1 MNQGGTMITT
11 KLVGL
16 ALVVGLT
23 LVAAG
28 TSLAQT
34 AATHSN
40 QIWGSVRTE
49 DSSTGNTFKKGAV
62 VLVRKFDPNGP
73 GSVVATSKVMH
84 RHYAASM
91 GDAPAGKYVVEIK
104 PSGEYGG
111 GQTVVDYPGRGGNYH
126 QSWTIAVA
134 KPAVPAQE

>member
-1 MNQGGTMITT
+1 MITI

-28 TSLAQT
+28 TSLAQ
-34 AATHSN
+34 AAAAHSN

-49 DSSTGNTFKKGAV
+49 ESSTGNAFKKGAV

-73 GSVVATSKVMH
+73 GSVVATSRVMH

-104 PSGEYGG
+104 PGGEYDGARQLSTTQDPAATITELDYRSGEAGSAR
-111 GQTVVDYPGRGGNYH
+111 PG
-126 QSWTIAVA
+126 IAA
-134 KPAVPAQE
+134 